1 MKQLTPEQIKTL
13 EDAFAS
19 YPEDFKTT
27 SPYASMKGIQE
38 QLDVFEQFGLDDG
51 IIFYISKVDM
61 TDKNCPHFTLEK
73 MIIGYH
79 RSKVI
84 IESLGGTE
92 PTESQIKKRMELTQE
107 SYYSARE
114 NLREEA
120 YGTTHS
126 KPPGQSWGDYWK
138 SY

>member
-1 MKQLTPEQIKTL
+1 MNQLTAEQIKTL

-19 YPEDFKTT
+19 YPEDFKAT
-27 SPYASMKGIQE
+27 SKYANMKGIQE
-38 QLDVFEQFGLDDG
+38 QLDKLKGEPGL
-51 IIFYISKVDM
+51 IFYISKANM
-61 TDKNCPHFTLEK
+61 IDKHHPQVVIEK
-73 MIIGYH
+73 MVPGVNKSTPNPTTEYVA
-79 RSKVI
+79 K
-84 IESLGGTE
+84 E
-92 PTESQIKKRMELTQE
+92 PTESQIRKRMELTQE
-107 SYYSARE
+107 SYYTARE